1 MHSPNQYYKVLL
13 ALALPFASGI
23 PQQISATTSSEG
35 ASSTGLPSGLPSCAE
50 PALFAAIQASGCQAT
65 DAQCICS
72 NPQLVPS
79 LMDAVESACDV
90 ADRAA
95 VAAFAKTYCASS
107 TASSATADPASSTM
121 SMSTAA
127 STLPES
133 ITASS
138 LSDMPSGTLIV
149 DTASITAS
157 MMSSSNASLT
167 TSATTTANLTKSMLH
182 SSTSSAKPT
191 NGTSS
196 GAAEQQ
202 HLGSSFAAFAVAV
215 FALAFCFAEL

>member
-1 MHSPNQYYKVLL
+1 MYPSYKPYKVLL
-13 ALALPFASGI
+13 ALALPFASAI
-23 PQQISATTSSEG
+23 PQQNPATTSPEG
-35 ASSTGLPSGLPSCAE
+35 ASSTGRPLGLPSCAE
-50 PALFAAIQASGCQAT
+50 PALYAAILASGCPAT

-72 NPQLVPS
+72 NPQLIPS

-95 VAAFAKTYCASS
+95 VAAFAKTYCATS
-107 TASSATADPASSTM
+107 TASSATANPASSTM

-138 LSDMPSGTLIV
+138 LSDMPSGTLNV
-149 DTASITAS
+149 DMASITSS
-157 MMSSSNASLT
+157 MMSSSNASVT
-167 TSATTTANLTKSMLH
+167 TSMTTTANLTKSMLP

-196 GAAEQQ
+196 GAAEQ

>member
-1 MHSPNQYYKVLL
+1 MHSENQFYKVLL
-13 ALALPFASGI
+13 ALALPFASAI

-35 ASSTGLPSGLPSCAE
+35 VSSTGRPLGLPSCAE
-50 PALFAAIQASGCQAT
+50 PALFAAILASGCQAT

-72 NPQLVPS
+72 NPQLIPS
-79 LMDAVESACDV
+79 PMDAVKSACDV

-95 VAAFAKTYCASS
+95 VAAFAKTYCATS
-107 TASSATADPASSTM
+107 TASSATADPGSSTM

-127 STLPES
+127 STLPGS

-138 LSDMPSGTLIV
+138 FSDMPSGTLNV
-149 DTASITAS
+149 DTASITSS
-157 MMSSSNASLT
+157 MMSSSNASI
-167 TSATTTANLTKSMLH
+167 TSSTTTMANFTKSMLH
-182 SSTSSAKPT
+182 SSTASAKPT

-196 GAAEQQ
+196 GASEQ